1 VSECAQICCATAVLG
16 VYLRALLGFRRQR
29 ARRYRVLRSRSGS
42 VTVIP
47 RFGGGLNLN
56 IHFRTLLFDGVF
68 LAEVSMVLM

>member
-16 VYLRALLGFRRQR
+16 VYVRALLGLHRRR
-29 ARRYRVLRSRSGS
+29 ARRYRVHGGRSGS

-68 LAEVSMVLM
+68 LAEVPMVLM